1 MLMRLGFSDEQIVDY
16 LYVSSFSRHPDDSE
30 RSALVKGLASAEQE
44 KIAGVDDPRRVALVD
59 MSWALLTS
67 KEFMF
72 NH

>member
-1 MLMRLGFSDEQIVDY
+1 VDY

-44 KIAGVDDPRRVALVD
+44 KIAGVDDPRRAALID